1 MAKKYYLINQEVYP
15 VNTAEAGIR
24 IFMDDPFT
32 SGMSIDAYKKHFKKQ
47 QEKIGIKTPDS
58 ALKNNE
64 TFWAYLNKIK
74 AVKLATPSE
83 KKLLNNEMKA
93 QNKMKGAKK

>member
-32 SGMSIDAYKKHFKKQ
+32 SGMSIDAYKVHFKKQ
-47 QEKIGIKTPDS
+47 QAKIGIKAPDS

-83 KKLLNNEMKA
+83 KKLLNNEMKP